1 MNYTASSADLSVL
14 KATNG
19 SMRLKNGIVDD
30 ALDLF

>member
-19 SMRLKNGIVDD
+19 SMRLKNGIIND
-30 ALDLF
+30 ALALF